1 MEQARGISLA
11 DRRVV
16 RVLVSPWW
24 YWVAL
29 GYLAVSWLRPAL
41 VERSSPLSRVCEVV
55 VLLVCVLRFL
65 VPAARLP
72 GSTLARGWATL
83 AVQWLALAVF
93 RGAGYSMSGVSGWSS
108 ALLALAVFAPSLVF
122 LAASFAVLPF
132 AYRQRGSV
140 VLDWLAVSAG
150 LTIAIT
156 VVLRLVAPA
165 TTLLDGLF
173 IGGDLSTLYALVLI
187 RRQQPA
193 RWSQLFSALSL
204 GIAAIALADA
214 IWVLARSQPSII
226 GNTGAVYAVA
236 WLVFS
241 RAALVL
247 PAASPAP
254 DLRRLQVEAP
264 LYHLLPYVLLVAG
277 VIMALALDET
287 AVAGVLLALL
297 LVRIGVEISES
308 QALGRRLDSARAEA
322 EALRELIRSSLHDL
336 RSPLDGAVGVL
347 AILEDQPESPH
358 RARLLTLLHA
368 QIDDISDQM
377 IDLLDAARAAGPPSI
392 QIQPIDLAPIV
403 QAEIERARRIAGYRG
418 QELTIEASLPDE
430 PLRALGSARQIG
442 RVLANLLKNAVE
454 HGGPHVTVGLE
465 RDADTVRLIVSDDGP
480 GYPAALV
487 AGAWAAGWSTR
498 ADGFGLGLVGVAAN
512 LALLNGRLELANGS
526 GARATVALPRAA

>member
-1 MEQARGISLA
+1 MEKVRGIWLA

-16 RVLVSPWW
+16 RALESRWW
-24 YWVAL
+24 YWIAL
-29 GYLAVSWLRPAL
+29 AYLAVGWLRPAL
-41 VERSSPLSRVCEVV
+41 VERSSPISRVCEVA

-83 AVQWLALAVF
+83 GVQWLALAVF
-93 RGAGYSMSGVSGWSS
+93 RGAGYSVAGVTGWTS
-108 ALLALAVFAPSLVF
+108 ALLALVVYAPSLIF
-122 LAASFAVLPF
+122 LVASFAVLPF
-132 AYRQRGSV
+132 AYRRRGSV

-156 VVLRLVAPA
+156 IVLRLVAPA

-173 IGGDLSTLYALVLI
+173 VGGDLSTLYALTLI

-193 RWSQLFSALSL
+193 RWGQLFSALSV
-204 GIAAIALADA
+204 GIAAIALADTT
-214 IWVLARSQPSII
+214 WVLARSQPSII
-226 GNTGAVYAVA
+226 GNTGALYTVA

-247 PAASPAP
+247 PAESPAP
-254 DLRRLQVEAP
+254 DPRRLQIEVP

-297 LVRIGVEISES
+297 LVRIGVEIGES

-347 AILEDQPESPH
+347 AILEEQPDSPQ
-358 RARLLTLLHA
+358 RARLQTLLHA

-377 IDLLDAARAAGPPSI
+377 TDLLDAARASGLPAI
-392 QIQPIDLAPIV
+392 QIQPVELGPIIE
-403 QAEIERARRIAGYRG
+403 AEIERARRIAGYRG
-418 QELTIEASLPDE
+418 QPLSITVDLPAE
-430 PLRALGSARQIG
+430 PVRALGSPRQIG

-454 HGGPHVTVGLE
+454 HGGPAILVGLE
-465 RDADTVRLIVSDDGP
+465 CDDATVRLSVSDDGA
-480 GYPAALV
+480 GYPAALI
-487 AGAWAAGWSTR
+487 AGAWTAGWSTR

-512 LALLNGRLELANGS
+512 LALLNGRLELANRA
-526 GARATVALPRAA
+526 GARATVSLPRA